1 VVGIGVNAFS
11 QRRVAKVEIPG
22 LEKVIWVDLSG
33 VEVSKN
39 RLRKL
44 SRRGGKIPDAIHK
57 QIAEAVRRYF
67 S

>member
-1 VVGIGVNAFS
+1 M
-11 QRRVAKVEIPG
+11 AKVEIPA

-44 SRRGGKIPDAIHK
+44 SRRPGGKIPDAIHK

>member
-1 VVGIGVNAFS
+1 M
-11 QRRVAKVEIPG
+11 EIPG
-22 LEKVIWVDLSG
+22 LGKVIWVDLSG

-44 SRRGGKIPDAIHK
+44 SRRGGKIPDAIHSR
-57 QIAEAVRRYF
+57 IAEAGGA